1 MRRWLGFTCVAI
13 GIAGCVPTYRV
24 PQLKPTAEFTLT
36 AENDSSG
43 TTSRNILVWV
53 YKNEACERHPYGMRA
68 GSDFGNSPVETT
80 DPTPIAAGEP
90 FIFSG
95 YYGDSRMAQN
105 RTCVATGVFTPQAG
119 HRYRALLVVEGQV
132 TSCKL
137 GVYDATSGKPEQ
149 IPMSMPKYVCDDSG
163 KTNRPN
169 GQPLWQDWKIQVMP
183 MPVR

>member
-1 MRRWLGFTCVAI
+1 
-13 GIAGCVPTYRV
+13 
-24 PQLKPTAEFTLT
+24 
-36 AENDSSG
+36 
-43 TTSRNILVWV
+43 
-53 YKNEACERHPYGMRA
+53 MRA
-68 GSDFGNSPVETT
+68 GSDFGNSPVDTT

-149 IPMSMPKYVCDDSG
+149 IPMSMPKVRPATTAARPIARTASRSG
-163 KTNRPN
+163 KTGRS
-169 GQPLWQDWKIQVMP
+169 
-183 MPVR
+183 RSCRCRSASA